1 MATLDG
7 DFAERRNSTVGARG
21 SKFEPSPIP
30 LADLDLL
37 ANLLDARWKV
47 PGTSIRFGL
56 DALFGLVPVLGDV
69 ATAIASIYIVMR
81 ATRHGAANSLIA
93 RMVGNIALDTVVGS
107 IPILGSIFDVYFKA
121 NQRNLRLLRRNIE
134 RTSRGST
141 AATLSGASR

>member
-1 MATLDG
+1 LQKGEIRQLALVV
-7 DFAERRNSTVGARG
+7 RNLSLV
-21 SKFEPSPIP
+21 PIP

-81 ATRHGAANSLIA
+81 ARQQGAANSLIA

-121 NQRNLRLLRRNIE
+121 NQRNLRLLRRHIE
-134 RTSRGST
+134 RQKHW
-141 AATLSGASR
+141 

>member
-7 DFAERRNSTVGARG
+7 DFAERRNSTAGAAG
-21 SKFEPSPIP
+21 WKFEPSPIP

-81 ATRHGAANSLIA
+81 ARELGAANGLVA
-93 RMVGNIALDTVVGS
+93 RMVGNVALDTVVGS

-134 RTSRGST
+134 RQKHW
-141 AATLSGASR
+141 

>member
-47 PGTSIRFGL
+47 PGTSIRFGV
-56 DALFGLVPVLGDV
+56 DALFGLVPVFGDV
-69 ATAIASIYIVMR
+69 ATGIASIYIVMR
-81 ATRHGAANSLIA
+81 ARELGAANGLVA
-93 RMVGNIALDTVVGS
+93 RMVGYVALDTVVGS

-121 NQRNLRLLRRNIE
+121 NQRNLRLLRRHVE
-134 RTSRGST
+134 RRRAHRG
-141 AATLSGASR
+141 

>member
-1 MATLDG
+1 MATL
-7 DFAERRNSTVGARG
+7 DFAERRNSTVGSRG

-81 ATRHGAANSLIA
+81 ARELGAANGLVA
-93 RMVGNIALDTVVGS
+93 RMVGNVALDTVVGS

-134 RTSRGST
+134 RQKHW
-141 AATLSGASR
+141 